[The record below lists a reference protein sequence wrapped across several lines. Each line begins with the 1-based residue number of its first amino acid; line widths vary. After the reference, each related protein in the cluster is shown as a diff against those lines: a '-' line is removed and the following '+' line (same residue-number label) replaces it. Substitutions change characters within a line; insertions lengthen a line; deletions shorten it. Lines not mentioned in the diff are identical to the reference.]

1 MPLRLGSRTDQDY
14 EFLKGSCFRVDDRDY
29 RGRGSDDKHRPI
41 RALQFL
47 DEPRYGVSYG
57 GGSRS
62 PYSDAMHP
70 GSSGTV
76 DQQCAE
82 GHHRRKT
89 VPLHGSGNAV
99 CLWRDDTDSK
109 PRSGQGYGLII
120 NRTKGRKLCQSILHR
135 EYM

>member
-1 MPLRLGSRTDQDY
+1 MPLWLGSRTDQDY
-14 EFLKGSCFRVDDRDY
+14 EFLKGSCFRVDDRDH

-41 RALQFL
+41 RALQFH
-47 DEPRYGVSYG
+47 DESTDSVRD
-57 GGSRS
+57 GSGHGS
-62 PYSDAMHP
+62 SYSDALHP
-70 GSSGTV
+70 GSCGTV
-76 DQQCAE
+76 DQQRTE

-89 VPLHGSGNAV
+89 VPLHGCGNAV